1 MSLDLRER
9 ISGCWAGKCLGGA
22 IGMPF
27 EGVPYRPNLT
37 PESIRLRQDVP
48 NDDLEMQLIWL
59 TGLRERGLDLDAAA
73 FGDLW
78 RRHIP
83 AGCDEYSIAI
93 RNLRHGVNPPV
104 SGWLD
109 NCFADGM
116 GATIRSEIWAAV
128 FAGRP
133 DAAMHF
139 AELDAS
145 VDHWGDG
152 VWGEI
157 FMAAAEC
164 RAFTTGELIPSL
176 EFDGRSCR
184 TIAASPGRSTPFS
197 NSTAPES
204 KPAKPEAASAKPS
217 TTTTSRTV

>member
-78 RRHIP
+78 RPTFRP
-83 AGCDEYSIAI
+83 
-93 RNLRHGVNPPV
+93 
-104 SGWLD
+104 
-109 NCFADGM
+109 
-116 GATIRSEIWAAV
+116 GATNTASRSAIC
-128 FAGRP
+128 G
-133 DAAMHF
+133 
-139 AELDAS
+139 
-145 VDHWGDG
+145 
-152 VWGEI
+152 
-157 FMAAAEC
+157 
-164 RAFTTGELIPSL
+164 
-176 EFDGRSCR
+176 
-184 TIAASPGRSTPFS
+184 
-197 NSTAPES
+197 TA
-204 KPAKPEAASAKPS
+204 
-217 TTTTSRTV
+217 

>member
-93 RNLRHGVNPPV
+93 RNLRHGGNPPV

-116 GATIRSEIWAAV
+116 GAMIRS
-128 FAGRP
+128 
-133 DAAMHF
+133 
-139 AELDAS
+139 
-145 VDHWGDG
+145 
-152 VWGEI
+152 
-157 FMAAAEC
+157 
-164 RAFTTGELIPSL
+164 
-176 EFDGRSCR
+176 
-184 TIAASPGRSTPFS
+184 
-197 NSTAPES
+197 
-204 KPAKPEAASAKPS
+204 
-217 TTTTSRTV
+217 

>member
-145 VDHWGDG
+145 VDHWRDG

-176 EFDGRSCR
+176 EFGR
-184 TIAASPGRSTPFS
+184 AAAAGR
-197 NSTAPES
+197 
-204 KPAKPEAASAKPS
+204 PS
-217 TTTTSRTV
+217 

>member
-104 SGWLD
+104 SG
-109 NCFADGM
+109 
-116 GATIRSEIWAAV
+116 
-128 FAGRP
+128 
-133 DAAMHF
+133 
-139 AELDAS
+139 
-145 VDHWGDG
+145 
-152 VWGEI
+152 
-157 FMAAAEC
+157 
-164 RAFTTGELIPSL
+164 
-176 EFDGRSCR
+176 
-184 TIAASPGRSTPFS
+184 
-197 NSTAPES
+197 
-204 KPAKPEAASAKPS
+204 
-217 TTTTSRTV
+217 